1 MVVVRLMEDCVAKA
15 EALVLQDVGVP
26 MGDFEEL
33 LRRGLERGCPP
44 LSSSCLAAVQA
55 YKECVV
61 ESCARSC
68 EGRHCGGGFCSREYW
83 VCLAKCTAEHGAPE
97 ASSNIGSWFLAGLI

>member
-1 MVVVRLMEDCVAKA
+1 M
-15 EALVLQDVGVP
+15 
-26 MGDFEEL
+26 
-33 LRRGLERGCPP
+33 
-44 LSSSCLAAVQA
+44 AVKV

-97 ASSNIGSWFLAGLI
+97 ASSNIGSWFLAGLIQQGWPAMTGGEVVRLCLSDPCDDYVDAPCNACL